1 MRQLQLDFMVN
12 SMSTRWIQ
20 ILNNIEKEPNFTLVA
35 LSKRLSVSQRTLG
48 KDING
53 IKEYFGEHII
63 LCAKQTGY
71 RFEEVNHDCYM
82 DKKADLVK
90 SEILF
95 AVIGQIFRGE
105 LKPFQ
110 ELALEYNYG
119 ESSFRRFLL
128 RAEKPLKSY
137 DLKLSL
143 NPVTLVGDEEN
154 IRKFFYDFYYLG
166 EYTTHTIQPPKIIH
180 SLILENLSDY
190 LGDYEVGT
198 GVSAAEFYFLVY
210 LMMNRVQ
217 QGKFVTLTFFKKQ
230 RITKAKDFIMLYS
243 LRDLLA
249 NAFNINIPKDE
260 FIWLYLILV
269 AQRTI
274 NQIERERHFY
284 SLFNQ
289 RPLIKS
295 VAWKYFSNFQFEGWD
310 RKILTDLLSSFLASK
325 SLTYTLH
332 PIWNKQLAEERDQ
345 AIVNHSQAYQTNRQF
360 LRQHQKVLGLGEQFF
375 EDVVVEFTLFTNLL
389 LRTYYPKK
397 SVLFLL
403 AGNSIVVQTLYQ
415 QAKQRIG
422 HNHRI
427 QLLPLQELTS
437 DRIDA
442 EEIDLVVTNYRPYL
456 WEYSLKK
463 DYLLVNTIPSENDWT
478 RITKQLNRHL
488 Y

>member
-154 IRKFFYDFYYLG
+154 IRKFFMIF
-166 EYTTHTIQPPKIIH
+166 TTWGNT
-180 SLILENLSDY
+180 
-190 LGDYEVGT
+190 
-198 GVSAAEFYFLVY
+198 
-210 LMMNRVQ
+210 
-217 QGKFVTLTFFKKQ
+217 Q
-230 RITKAKDFIMLYS
+230 RIRYSHPKLY
-243 LRDLLA
+243 
-249 NAFNINIPKDE
+249 
-260 FIWLYLILV
+260 
-269 AQRTI
+269 T
-274 NQIERERHFY
+274 H
-284 SLFNQ
+284 
-289 RPLIKS
+289 
-295 VAWKYFSNFQFEGWD
+295 
-310 RKILTDLLSSFLASK
+310 
-325 SLTYTLH
+325 
-332 PIWNKQLAEERDQ
+332 
-345 AIVNHSQAYQTNRQF
+345 
-360 LRQHQKVLGLGEQFF
+360 
-375 EDVVVEFTLFTNLL
+375 
-389 LRTYYPKK
+389 
-397 SVLFLL
+397 
-403 AGNSIVVQTLYQ
+403 
-415 QAKQRIG
+415 
-422 HNHRI
+422 
-427 QLLPLQELTS
+427 
-437 DRIDA
+437 
-442 EEIDLVVTNYRPYL
+442 
-456 WEYSLKK
+456 
-463 DYLLVNTIPSENDWT
+463 
-478 RITKQLNRHL
+478 
-488 Y
+488 